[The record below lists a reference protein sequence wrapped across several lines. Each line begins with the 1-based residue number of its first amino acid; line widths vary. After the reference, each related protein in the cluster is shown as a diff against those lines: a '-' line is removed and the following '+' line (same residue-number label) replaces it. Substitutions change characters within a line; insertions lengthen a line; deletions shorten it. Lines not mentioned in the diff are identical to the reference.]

1 MSPRND
7 DEPRP
12 EKQRKKNKVLLFH
25 ESGMTDAQRRK
36 LRQDQRA
43 VGATLKTD
51 QGSMEELEAARETN
65 NKVSCC
71 CCCCCVSG

>member
-1 MSPRND
+1 MSTRND

-12 EKQRKKNKVLLFH
+12 EKQRKKKVLLFH

-65 NKVSCC
+65 NKVSYC
-71 CCCCCVSG
+71 